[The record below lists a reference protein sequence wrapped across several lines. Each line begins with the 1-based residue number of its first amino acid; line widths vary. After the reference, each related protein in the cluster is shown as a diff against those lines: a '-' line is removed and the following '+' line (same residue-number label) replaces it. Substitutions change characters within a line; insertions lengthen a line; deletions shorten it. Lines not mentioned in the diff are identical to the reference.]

1 MSLTVRHTFKKN
13 ERVTSRREILQLVSR
28 GHRIEATPILARY
41 IIAERYINVATA
53 ATGAAEKS
61 VNKVM
66 VVAPKKSFKRAVDRN
81 LLKRRMREAYRLHKE
96 ILPQRGLSIS
106 LLYIAKEIRSY
117 KEIETAVV
125 EILQKI
131 SAATENAS
139 NGTSSNGTALD
150 STASNGNSS
159 SSADGTASD
168 STASDSTASEGTS
181 SSDDSCATSHN
192 SVKNNPI
199 TNNIS
204 NSCTTGRAAER
215 DKMSTIGK
223 NKSIEKGTTDKEKGA
238 EKNSFWEKVWRGVK
252 SVLSFPFVLLIKF
265 YQVCIS
271 PLKPA
276 SCRFTPTCSQY
287 AVEAFRKYGPL
298 KGFYLAAKRILRCHP
313 WGGSGYDP
321 VP

>member
-28 GHRIEATPILARY
+28 GHRVESTPILARY
-41 IIAERYINVATA
+41 IA
-53 ATGAAEKS
+53 AAEKS

-81 LLKRRMREAYRLHKE
+81 LLKRRMKEAYRLHKE

-106 LLYIAKEIRSY
+106 LLYVAKEIRSY
-117 KEIETAVV
+117 KEIESAVV

-131 SAATENAS
+131 SAATPSDGNS
-139 NGTSSNGTALD
+139 TGTDSSAD
-150 STASNGNSS
+150 SS
-159 SSADGTASD
+159 SSA
-168 STASDSTASEGTS
+168 
-181 SSDDSCATSHN
+181 SCATSRPAEGDKVGG
-192 SVKNNPI
+192 VKK
-199 TNNIS
+199 
-204 NSCTTGRAAER
+204 C
-215 DKMSTIGK
+215 
-223 NKSIEKGTTDKEKGA
+223 
-238 EKNSFWEKVWRGVK
+238 SFWKKVWRGVK
-252 SVLSFPFVLLIKF
+252 AVLSFPFVLLIKF